1 MRVHHL
7 IALALGLA
15 LPAFRTLAQTP
26 ASATVPAAATLK
38 DTFKDAFYVGVAVNA
53 GQITGADAQG
63 DALIVEQF
71 DSITPE
77 NVMKWALIHP
87 RPDAYDFTLA
97 DKYVE
102 FGQQHHMF
110 IVGHN
115 LCWHS
120 QTPAWVFKDDNGNPL
135 TRDVLLERLHDH
147 IKTVVGR
154 YKGKVQSWD
163 VVNEALNEDG
173 TMRQSQWEK
182 IIGDDYVIKAF
193 QWAHE
198 ADPDAQLNYND
209 YNMES
214 PAKRKG
220 AIELVK
226 KLKAAGVPV
235 AVVGSQAHLHL
246 SGSAADEEAAI
257 EELSSAGVKVAITEL
272 DIDVLPSS
280 WNHTADVSVKVEE
293 KPNMNPYPNG
303 LPDDVQQQLT
313 KRYAELFAVFWKH
326 RDVVNRVTFWG
337 ATDKTSWLNNW
348 PVRGRTSYPLLFDRE
363 GKPKPAFYAVLK
375 VAQK

>member
-15 LPAFRTLAQTP
+15 LPAFPTLAQTP

-135 TRDVLLERLHDH
+135 TRDALLERLHDH

-214 PAKRKG
+214 PTKRKG

-272 DIDVLPSS
+272 DIDVLPST
-280 WNHTADVSVKVEE
+280 WNHTADVGVKVEE

-303 LPDDVQQQLT
+303 LPDEVQQQLT
-313 KRYAELFAVFWKH
+313 KRYADLFAVFLRH
-326 RDVVNRVTFWG
+326 RNVVNRVTFWG